1 MPTSTSTRQ
10 PGPRSQVP
18 GPSKL
23 ARRRGQPFGP
33 VVGRD
38 EVAPQNARA
47 RHRSFLLDLDPDR
60 WRQFQSQSQSQL
72 TPINQPAPP
81 CQLPLCG
88 EAAESRISIHLSLS
102 LFVCLSLSCLVLS
115 CLLASLPACLVS
127 LSTYLIRCLTFRP
140 SDLHFVCSERVAH
153 FTSCRT
159 SASTSSTLHAPNY
172 FSLPVRFSSQPSPAR
187 AVAPGCQ

>member
-1 MPTSTSTRQ
+1 MSARSFGSPALIWGWGRCANLDVDEAA
-10 PGPRSQVP
+10 RSQVP

-23 ARRRGQPFGP
+23 AHRRGQPFGP

-102 LFVCLSLSCLVLS
+102 LFLSVSLCLVLS
-115 CLLASLPACLVS
+115 CLVS
-127 LSTYLIRCLTFRP
+127 LLPC
-140 SDLHFVCSERVAH
+140 
-153 FTSCRT
+153 
-159 SASTSSTLHAPNY
+159 
-172 FSLPVRFSSQPSPAR
+172 LPVLSPCLLTLF
-187 AVAPGCQ
+187 VV